1 MNSFFNLIFPM
12 QAAVGVQ
19 LLQGRQSEFVI
30 LAAARVGGI
39 LANSTYPAEF
49 IYQNMMIEMN
59 VIHTAWQQ
67 GVQKLLFLGSSCIY
81 PRLAPQPIP
90 ETALLTGE
98 LEKSNEAYALAKI
111 SGLKM
116 CEFYRQQYGCDFIS
130 AMPTNL
136 YGPGDNYHPTNSHV
150 IPALIRK
157 FHAAKA
163 GGMDRVEIWGTGKP
177 MREFLYVD
185 DLAKGLLF
193 LMDRYSD
200 APHVNIGTGEDLT
213 IAELSQTVKHVVGFE
228 GDLVFNTEKPD
239 GTPRKVMDVSRINAL
254 GWQATTTLDDGLRRA
269 YEWALKHHVFETGS

>member
-1 MNSFFNLIFPM
+1 M
-12 QAAVGVQ
+12 
-19 LLQGRQSEFVI
+19 
-30 LAAARVGGI
+30 
-39 LANSTYPAEF
+39 
-49 IYQNMMIEMN
+49 
-59 VIHTAWQQ
+59 
-67 GVQKLLFLGSSCIY
+67 
-81 PRLAPQPIP
+81 
-90 ETALLTGE
+90 
-98 LEKSNEAYALAKI
+98 
-111 SGLKM
+111 
-116 CEFYRQQYGCDFIS
+116 
-130 AMPTNL
+130 
-136 YGPGDNYHPTNSHV
+136 
-150 IPALIRK
+150 K

-254 GWQATTTLDDGLRRA
+254 GWKATTPLEEGLRMA
-269 YEWALKHHVFETGS
+269 YEWALNHSVFNPES